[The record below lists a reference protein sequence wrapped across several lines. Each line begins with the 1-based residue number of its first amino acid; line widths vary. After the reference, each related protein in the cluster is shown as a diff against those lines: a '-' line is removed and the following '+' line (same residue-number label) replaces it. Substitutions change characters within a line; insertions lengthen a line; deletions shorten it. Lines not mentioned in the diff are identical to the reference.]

1 MKQRLFLGQQN
12 ESVYHDEYI
21 VPNVC
26 QSPLKLHRTF
36 NALNVS
42 KRGGGGGGLGKS
54 QNGME
59 NDIQC

>member
-21 VPNVC
+21 VPNIC

-42 KRGGGGGGLGKS
+42 KGGGEIGEIPEW
-54 QNGME
+54 NGE
-59 NDIQC
+59 